1 MSLFIIEGIDGS
13 GKSTQ
18 LKMLK
23 ERFEA
28 EGREV
33 VTLKFP
39 VYDDLS
45 SGPVRMY
52 LNGELGSNPDDIN
65 AFAASSFYAIDRYA
79 SYKKSWEGAY
89 KDGKLILSDRYTVSN
104 IIHQSSKLP
113 LEERPPFIEWLYDL
127 EFGKL
132 GIPMP
137 DMIFYLDVPPQI
149 SVKKMEERYGGNAEK
164 KDIHEK
170 DNGYLQR
177 CYDAGIYACDILGMC
192 KVPCIKDGDMLPA
205 EEINDYIYSKIKEK
219 LAAGE

>member
-18 LKMLK
+18 VKMLRD
-23 ERFEA
+23 RFEA

-33 VTLKFP
+33 LTLKFP
-39 VYDDLS
+39 VYEDLS

-52 LNGELGSNPDDIN
+52 LSGELGSNPDDVN

-79 SYKKSWEGAY
+79 SYKKTWEKEY
-89 KDGKLILSDRYTVSN
+89 KKGTLILSDRYTVSN

-113 LEERPPFIEWLYDL
+113 KEERDTFFDWLYDL

-132 GIPMP
+132 GIPIP
-137 DMIFYLDVPPQI
+137 DKTFYLDVPP
-149 SVKKMEERYGGNAEK
+149 SVSIGKMEERYSGDEAK

-170 DNGYLQR
+170 DAEYLQR
-177 CYDAGIYACDILGMC
+177 CYEAGIYACDKLNMVRVECVRNGKMRS
-192 KVPCIKDGDMLPA
+192 IK
-205 EEINDYIYSKIKEK
+205 EINDVIFFEILSHIKD
-219 LAAGE
+219 

>member
-18 LKMLK
+18 VRMLK

-33 VTLKFP
+33 LTLKFP
-39 VYDDLS
+39 VYEDLS

-52 LNGELGSNPDDIN
+52 LAGELGSNPDDVN

-79 SYKKSWEGAY
+79 SYKKTWEKDY
-89 KDGKLILSDRYTVSN
+89 KKGTLILADRYTVSN
-104 IIHQSSKLP
+104 IIHQSSKLSV
-113 LEERPPFIEWLYDL
+113 EEREPFFDWLYDL

-132 GIPMP
+132 GIPVP
-137 DMIFYLDVPPQI
+137 DKTFYLDVPP
-149 SVKKMEERYGGNAEK
+149 SVSIRKMEERYSGDEGK

-170 DNGYLQR
+170 DAGYLQR
-177 CYDAGIYACDILGMC
+177 CYEAGIYACDKLNMY
-192 KVPCIKDGDMLPA
+192 KVDCVSEGKLRPA
-205 EEINDYIYSKIKEK
+205 KEINDVIFNEIVKHIKD
-219 LAAGE
+219 